1 MAITWDKTL
10 YDAAYES
17 SSRGVVKHYERSE
30 IFQGSQR
37 RAALLVNVLGLD
49 ATDRVVIF
57 GCGFGWLDEALR
69 ALGIDAVG
77 ADTSSYIQGA
87 WADGTGETGSDK
99 KPLNENGGNGGSRQQ
114 IRKEFAGN
122 NDPTHVISEDVLT
135 SLSDAEILNLVQWD
149 SFTDAAIAHIT
160 HTIEDDPHGQAMA
173 EFPLWNWKSMSE
185 WRVFFDGAG
194 LSHHRLLRPGNLAD
208 F

>member
-1 MAITWDKTL
+1 VSVIWDKSL

-17 SSRGVVKHYERSE
+17 RSRGVIKHYERSV
-30 IFQGSQR
+30 IFQGLQI

-77 ADTSSYIQGA
+77 TDPSAYIQSA
-87 WADGTGETGSDK
+87 WTDGTGETGSDK
-99 KPLNENGGNGGSRQQ
+99 KPLDERGHNNGSRQA
-114 IRKEFAGN
+114 IRREFAGN
-122 NDPTHVISEDVLT
+122 NDPTHVVSEDVLT
-135 SLSDAEILNLVQWD
+135 SLSDAEILDLAQWD
-149 SFTDAAIAHIT
+149 SFTDAEIVHIT
-160 HTIEDDPHGQAMA
+160 HTIEDDPRGQAQA
-173 EFPLWNWKSMSE
+173 EFPLWNWKTMAD
-185 WRVFFDGAG
+185 WRAFFDGAG
-194 LSHHRLLRPGNLAD
+194 LGDHRLFRPGRLEE